1 MDQFRLDNKV
11 TTARG
16 ARVLLADLNTNDAE
30 SVAAQ
35 LGGLAFAYEADL
47 SQPAHCKNVVA
58 ACVQKFGRL
67 DVLINNVGIC
77 PRHAL
82 DRTSNLRAL
91 CKRPDSSI
99 VLGLRFGSSRPESI
113 RFAMGKF

>member
-11 TTARG
+11 ATARG
-16 ARVLLADLNTNDAE
+16 ARVLLADLNEAE

-82 DRTSNLRAL
+82 DRTSKLKAL

-113 RFAMGKF
+113 RPA